1 MMSRKLNIVRTN
13 IFLKNNTS
21 IFVLAF
27 QIADSPVLSN
37 ASTHQSSSFDDI
49 THTPPSTLR
58 NTESLTTEKTDDQQS
73 ETQLTINKKFS
84 RPKILAEDVQ
94 SK

>member
-1 MMSRKLNIVRTN
+1 MSRKLNIVRTN

-37 ASTHQSSSFDDI
+37 ASTPQSSSFDDI
-49 THTPPSTLR
+49 THTPSSTL
-58 NTESLTTEKTDDQQS
+58 NTESLTTGKTDDQQS
-73 ETQLTINKKFS
+73 KTQLTINKKFS